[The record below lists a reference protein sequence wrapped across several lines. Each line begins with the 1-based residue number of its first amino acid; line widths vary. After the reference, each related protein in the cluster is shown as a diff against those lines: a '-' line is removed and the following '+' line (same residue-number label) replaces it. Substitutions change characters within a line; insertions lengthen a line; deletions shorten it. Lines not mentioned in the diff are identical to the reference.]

1 MAPKRHSIRKPMTLP
16 PAAQPKIGR
25 DRPSVL
31 EMSVP
36 SPTTDQTGRA
46 GRGHPTADFRPAGA
60 LGRSVRV
67 KPPRSGAK
75 AGRPGIGTEEP
86 KPPMIEFGGS
96 CHLAAI
102 GVQIAKSHSRTCAP
116 GGRGACRSSELLHH
130 VIAREAGRLAVDRR
144 RDTVALFLVEA
155 WRLNTERRQ
164 RDPGAAATSALLFCR
179 RQYAAAD
186 PCALQILGQKEPGDI
201 DEPEFGPSV

>member
-1 MAPKRHSIRKPMTLP
+1 MVAITASRCHGPRLSLGGPRVRIRLPPAESRARTPGLARLGSVIVPKRHSIRKPMTLP

-36 SPTTDQTGRA
+36 SPTTDQIGRA

-75 AGRPGIGTEEP
+75 AGGPGIGTEEP

-116 GGRGACRSSELLHH
+116 SGRGACP
-130 VIAREAGRLAVDRR
+130 
-144 RDTVALFLVEA
+144 LVSV
-155 WRLNTERRQ
+155 RTL
-164 RDPGAAATSALLFCR
+164 
-179 RQYAAAD
+179 
-186 PCALQILGQKEPGDI
+186 IVLGTFHPK
-201 DEPEFGPSV
+201 VKA